1 MTLTE
6 LEALETEVLTCKQIA
21 PVLMANPATIHH
33 QAMECPERLG
43 FPVIVAGSR
52 VKIPRIPFIMFMR
65 GEIKRPVAGTNRLK
79 PQRGEKGQYEYS
91 KRKQGQSSETDR
103 RASDQVRLYFDH
115 RSNQPLRMHEALGE
129 DMGSPS

>member
-1 MTLTE
+1 MNLKE

-65 GEIKRPVAGTNRLK
+65 GRPW
-79 PQRGEKGQYEYS
+79 ECS
-91 KRKQGQSSETDR
+91 
-103 RASDQVRLYFDH
+103 
-115 RSNQPLRMHEALGE
+115 
-129 DMGSPS
+129 

>member
-1 MTLTE
+1 MTLKE

-43 FPVIVAGSR
+43 FPVIVAGNR

-65 GEIKRPVAGTNRLK
+65 GETKRPTAGTADQCPK
-79 PQRGEKGQYEYS
+79 PWGE
-91 KRKQGQSSETDR
+91 RT
-103 RASDQVRLYFDH
+103 QV
-115 RSNQPLRMHEALGE
+115 
-129 DMGSPS
+129 